1 LLRGLVLNDIPVFDE
16 NSILQANDVRCDPVR
31 RQTDIG
37 EPAMNDDVVTFCKNY
52 PGLILE
58 RLRSGLDEV
67 EEPISS
73 RLDMSAVL
81 NVIGRPEPLRRRVA
95 AFVEQVSNASSTIA
109 LFFSAF
115 ELLIGFLSCKST
127 FDVFV

>member
-1 LLRGLVLNDIPVFDE
+1 
-16 NSILQANDVRCDPVR
+16 
-31 RQTDIG
+31 
-37 EPAMNDDVVTFCKNY
+37 MNDDVVTFCKNY

-81 NVIGRPEPLRRRVA
+81 NVLGLPKELRRRV
-95 AFVEQVSNASSTIA
+95 VEFI
-109 LFFSAF
+109 
-115 ELLIGFLSCKST
+115 ELGIECFQYDRLILLCI
-127 FDVFV
+127 